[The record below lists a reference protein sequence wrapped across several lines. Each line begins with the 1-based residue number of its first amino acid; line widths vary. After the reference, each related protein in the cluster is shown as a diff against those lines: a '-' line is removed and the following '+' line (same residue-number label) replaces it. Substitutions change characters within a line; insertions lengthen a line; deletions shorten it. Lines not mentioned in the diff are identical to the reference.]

1 MPAAMLAR
9 MVRGRW
15 RAMGRWT
22 YAPTRAA
29 AMAPMSSCP
38 SAPMLNTLHLK
49 ATATARP
56 VSITGTALP
65 RVTVKAT
72 PVPKAPCQRAP

>member
-1 MPAAMLAR
+1 
-9 MVRGRW
+9 
-15 RAMGRWT
+15 
-22 YAPTRAA
+22 
-29 AMAPMSSCP
+29 MAPMSSCP